1 MAVRPSKRRKNAPVD
16 HAGWHSRN
24 VATEHCGR
32 DTQTPYVS
40 IPRPSRKRNSEH
52 IEVDAGPC
60 DAATEH
66 IAAGACDT
74 ATEQLPIKIAGVAID
89 QRRSGLELRMLVKL
103 KSEIEHAKCTPVTL
117 IAMEEDGLDPKMVQ
131 KKAWVSTMEILAR
144 CIASYHN
151 ACVARQP
158 RTCKDCVD
166 SLRRN
171 VGAMLSKIERECER
185 VTAIG
190 LIHEFIE
197 NLSTAMAVR
206 QILDASLG
214 AKGIWNRISEQD
226 RLSCLDTLDKIN
238 KHTKGYDEALRRYM
252 YILYEVPMK

>member
-1 MAVRPSKRRKNAPVD
+1 MTVRPSKSRKSAPVD
-16 HAGWHSRN
+16 HAGCHSRN

-32 DTQTPYVS
+32 YTQMAYVS
-40 IPRPSRKRNSEH
+40 IVRPSSKRNIEH
-52 IEVDAGPC
+52 IEVAAGSC

-66 IAAGACDT
+66 IAAGACDA
-74 ATEQLPIKIAGVAID
+74 ATEQLPIKIAGYAID
-89 QRRSGLELRMLVKL
+89 QRRSGLELDILVRL
-103 KSEIEHAKCTPVTL
+103 KSEIEHAKYTPVTL
-117 IAMEEDGLDPKMVQ
+117 IAMEEDGLDPELLQ
-131 KKAWVSTMEILAR
+131 KKAWVSKMETLAR
-144 CIASYHN
+144 CIQLYHK

-197 NLSTAMAVR
+197 NLSTTMAVR

-214 AKGIWNRISEQD
+214 AKGIWNRISEQE

-238 KHTKGYDEALRRYM
+238 KHTKVYDEALRRCM
-252 YILYEVPMK
+252 NILYEVPMK